1 MKLMIGFIAG
11 VVVGGYL
18 ATNTTEEQRAK
29 ASDAASKATQRV
41 QQSTVGRSVA
51 ENVSRV
57 TSAASDRTADA
68 VDAAGDTIT
77 GAIEPDPAPA
87 STSSSA

>member
-29 ASDAASKATQRV
+29 ASDAASKAAHRV
-41 QQSTVGRSVA
+41 QESAVGKSVA
-51 ENVSRV
+51 TNVSRV
-57 TSAASDRTADA
+57 GGAVSDRAADA
-68 VDAAGDTIT
+68 VDSAGD
-77 GAIEPDPAPA
+77 AIAEVVEPDPASNSNPV
-87 STSSSA
+87 